1 MSRKKVTKKK
11 VTKRKVK
18 KSKLA
23 IVIFLLSISIFSIS
37 YATKNIVASL
47 SSIAISKS
55 KENEVEPLK
64 EEKDK
69 IEIEQLSIDN
79 ENAQKKYKVVIDAGH
94 GGTDSGRTGFS
105 KKSLEK
111 DITLQLT
118 KKIAS
123 KLTQYKDIEVIL
135 TRSEDI
141 TLSVEER
148 ANIAN
153 SQKADLLVSIHL
165 NGEYGGNTAN
175 GTETYY
181 QTGAVDNSDRLAK
194 SIQDTLCLY
203 LETRNRGVLA
213 TNIQLLK
220 DTAMASASIEV
231 GFITNKDEEKKLTTN
246 SYQEKM
252 ADGIAQGILS
262 YIDSVK

>member
-1 MSRKKVTKKK
+1 MSKKKVIKKK
-11 VTKRKVK
+11 VTRRKLK

-23 IVIFLLSISIFSIS
+23 IVIVLLLVSIFSIS
-37 YATKNIVASL
+37 YATKNIVSSF
-47 SSIAISKS
+47 SSIAISKT
-55 KENEVEPLK
+55 KEKEVETLK
-64 EEKDK
+64 EKTEYN
-69 IEIEQLSIDN
+69 EIEQLSLDD
-79 ENAQKKYKVVIDAGH
+79 ENKQKKFKVVIDAGH
-94 GGTDSGRTGFS
+94 GGEDLGRTGFS
-105 KKSLEK
+105 KKTLEK
-111 DITLQLT
+111 DINLQIT
-118 KKIAS
+118 KKVAS

-141 TLSVEER
+141 SLSIEER

-153 SQKADLLVSIHL
+153 SQKADLLVSIHS

-181 QTGAVDNSDRLAK
+181 QKDSVDNSDKLAK

-220 DTAMASASIEV
+220 NANMPSASIEV
-231 GFITNKDEEKKLTTN
+231 GFITNKDEEKNLTTN
-246 SYQEKM
+246 SYQDKM

>member
-23 IVIFLLSISIFSIS
+23 IVIFLLAISIFSIS
-37 YATKNIVASL
+37 YATKNIVASI

-55 KENEVEPLK
+55 KEKEVEPLK

-69 IEIEQLSIDN
+69 IEIEQLSLDN

-94 GGTDSGRTGFS
+94 GGIDSGRTGFS

-165 NGEYGGNTAN
+165 NGEYGGN
-175 GTETYY
+175 
-181 QTGAVDNSDRLAK
+181 L
-194 SIQDTLCLY
+194 LY
-203 LETRNRGVLA
+203 STIYG
-213 TNIQLLK
+213 
-220 DTAMASASIEV
+220 
-231 GFITNKDEEKKLTTN
+231 
-246 SYQEKM
+246 SYKNPSSPF
-252 ADGIAQGILS
+252 L
-262 YIDSVK
+262 